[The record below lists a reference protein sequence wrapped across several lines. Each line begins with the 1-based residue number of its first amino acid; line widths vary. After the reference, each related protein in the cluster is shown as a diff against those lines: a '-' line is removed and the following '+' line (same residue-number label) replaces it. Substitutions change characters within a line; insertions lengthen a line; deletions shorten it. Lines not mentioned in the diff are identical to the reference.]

1 MKIFKI
7 SFLLFIL
14 ALPSL
19 AKIRS
24 GEELITAMHDKY
36 DGKWYKTLTFQQQT
50 INYLADGTSN
60 STMWYE
66 AMSVPGRLRIDIA
79 PVENKGGMLF
89 SDGKLFSFRDGK
101 QTAERPLM
109 HPLLLLGFDVYAQ
122 PVKKTLEQLASL
134 NIKMSILRT
143 GKWQGKAVYIVG
155 ANPGDLTSPQF
166 WIDKKELLFV
176 RLLVPGGRDK
186 KSTNET
192 QFNKYVKMKGGGWV
206 AAEVQFIVNGKLSTS
221 EVYSDIRTG
230 IELNEDLWNPA
241 KWASVERKHF
251 VVK

>member
-24 GEELITAMHDKY
+24 GEDLITAMHDKY

-89 SDGKLFSFRDGK
+89 SDGKLF
-101 QTAERPLM
+101 
-109 HPLLLLGFDVYAQ
+109 
-122 PVKKTLEQLASL
+122 
-134 NIKMSILRT
+134 
-143 GKWQGKAVYIVG
+143 
-155 ANPGDLTSPQF
+155 
-166 WIDKKELLFV
+166 
-176 RLLVPGGRDK
+176 
-186 KSTNET
+186 
-192 QFNKYVKMKGGGWV
+192 
-206 AAEVQFIVNGKLSTS
+206 
-221 EVYSDIRTG
+221 
-230 IELNEDLWNPA
+230 
-241 KWASVERKHF
+241 
-251 VVK
+251 